1 MIDFSE
7 FDFTN
12 PVYLTMTLVLLF
24 LVAAHVLSYCLVKL
38 NKIKSPEELLLRIK
52 SWWWII
58 GLLFLSILS
67 GLTASI
73 FLIGFISFLALK
85 EYLSI
90 VPTRQSDRRVI
101 FWAYLTIPIQYY
113 LVSIHWYGLFNIFI
127 PVYVFLVLSVRMV
140 LTGKNSGFIH
150 SVGVLHWGVMLT
162 VYSVSHV
169 AYLLVLPIGD
179 LLDTGFGL
187 MLFLIMMTQL
197 NDVCQYLFGK
207 LLGRRKII
215 PAVSPNKTWAGFIGG
230 VLSIT
235 LLSGFIGPFLTP
247 MDVQFSVLAGF
258 VIAVTGFLGDVT
270 ISSVKRDL
278 QIKDS
283 GQLLPGHGGILDRID
298 SLMFTAPLFFHF
310 VRYFYG

>member
-1 MIDFSE
+1 MFEIYE
-7 FDFTN
+7 
-12 PVYLTMTLVLLF
+12 PVNLTMLSILGF
-24 LVAAHVLSYCLVKL
+24 LMTAHVISFVLVKM

-67 GLTASI
+67 GYIASI
-73 FLIGFISFLALK
+73 VLFGFISFLALK

-101 FWAYLTIPIQYY
+101 FWAYLTIPVQYY
-113 LVSIHWYGLFNIFI
+113 LVSINWYGVFIIFI
-127 PVYVFLVLSVRMV
+127 PVYAFLVLSVRMV

-150 SVGVLHWGVMLT
+150 SVGVLHWGMMLT

-169 AYLLVLPIGD
+169 AYLLVLPLGD
-179 LLDTGFGL
+179 ATDTGFGL

-207 LLGRRKII
+207 LFGRRKII

-230 VLSIT
+230 LVSVTVLSG
-235 LLSGFIGPFLTP
+235 LLGPFLTP
-247 MDVQFSVLAGF
+247 MDFQFSLMAGF
-258 VIAVTGFLGDVT
+258 IIGLSGFFGDVT

-278 QIKDS
+278 KIKDS

-310 VRYFYG
+310 VRYFYA

>member
-1 MIDFSE
+1 M
-7 FDFTN
+7 FDLSD
-12 PVYLTMTLVLLF
+12 PVNVTMLMVLGF
-24 LVAAHVLSYCLVKL
+24 LVVAHVTSLVLVKL
-38 NKIKSPEELLLRIK
+38 NKIQSPEELLLRLK

-58 GLLFLSILS
+58 GLLFLSIVS
-67 GLTASI
+67 GVTTSI
-73 FLIGFISFLALK
+73 VLFGFISFLALK
-85 EYLSI
+85 EFLSI

-101 FWAYLTIPIQYY
+101 FWAYLTIPAQYY
-113 LVSIHWYGLFNIFI
+113 LVAINWYGMFVIFI
-127 PVYVFLVLSVRMV
+127 PVYAFLILSVRMV

-150 SVGVLHWGVMLT
+150 SVGVLHWGMMLT

-169 AYLLVLPIGD
+169 ACLLVLPLAD
-179 LLDTGFGL
+179 ATVTGFGL

-230 VLSIT
+230 LASVTALAG
-235 LLSGFIGPFLTP
+235 LVGPILTP
-247 MDVQFSVLAGF
+247 MDLQFSLMAGF
-258 VIAVTGFLGDVT
+258 IIGVSGFFGDVT

-278 QIKDS
+278 KIKDS

-310 VRYFYG
+310 VRYFYT

>member
-1 MIDFSE
+1 M
-7 FDFTN
+7 FDLN
-12 PVYLTMTLVLLF
+12 EPVNLIMLSVVGFLAFAHLTSFV
-24 LVAAHVLSYCLVKL
+24 LVKMK
-38 NKIKSPEELLLRIK
+38 KIDSPEELLLRIR

-67 GLTASI
+67 GYTASI
-73 FLIGFISFLALK
+73 VLFGFISFLALK

-90 VPTRQSDRRVI
+90 VPTRHSDRRVI

-113 LVSIHWYGLFNIFI
+113 LVSINWYGVFIIFI
-127 PVYVFLVLSVRMV
+127 PVYAFLILSVRMV

-150 SVGVLHWGVMLT
+150 SVGVLHWGMMLT

-169 AYLLVLPIGD
+169 AYLLVLPIAEAK
-179 LLDTGFGL
+179 DTGFGL
-187 MLFLIMMTQL
+187 MLFLIMITQL

-230 VLSIT
+230 LVSVTILA
-235 LLSGFIGPFLTP
+235 GFLGPFLTP
-247 MDVQFSVLAGF
+247 MDFQFSTMAGF
-258 VIAVTGFLGDVT
+258 IIGVAGFFGDVT

-283 GQLLPGHGGILDRID
+283 GQLLLGHGGILDRID

-310 VRYFYG
+310 VRYFYA